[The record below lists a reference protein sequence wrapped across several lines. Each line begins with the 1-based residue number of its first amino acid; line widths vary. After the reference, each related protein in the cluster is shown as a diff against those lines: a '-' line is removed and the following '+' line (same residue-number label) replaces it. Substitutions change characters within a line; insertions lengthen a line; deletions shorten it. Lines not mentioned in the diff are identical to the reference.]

1 MNTVTIKD
9 IARMAGVSIA
19 TVSRTLNGGRGVSQ
33 ETRTRIL
40 ELCYQHGYRTN
51 LLARGL
57 SASRAGL
64 IGCVISDLDN
74 PLFSETALILE
85 QLARQQG
92 YHVLFC
98 HGRAE
103 DRDIGQVFD
112 FLIGHRVDGII
123 LVSSSKQAPAL
134 IGSYLSRVPIVLQG
148 AFESADGAAAIQS
161 VCVDNY
167 LGGRM
172 AAEYLHSLGH
182 RRIVCLGGRQNNCS
196 HYLRLKGFTE
206 TARQLGLAVRA
217 LPNTL
222 TNSSTVSVGYALAKK
237 FFIED
242 FQETA
247 MFAVCDTV
255 ALGVM
260 AAAKEFCVSIPDDLS
275 LLGFDNIQYSDL
287 PNIHLTTLDHQIS
300 QVMAAALDR
309 LLSRIGGDAPAQPQP
324 MMIPPVLC
332 RRNSCRARA

>member
-1 MNTVTIKD
+1 MSTITIKD
-9 IARMAGVSIA
+9 IARMAEVSIA
-19 TVSRTLNGGRGVSQ
+19 TVSRTLNGGRGVSR
-33 ETRTRIL
+33 ETRERIL
-40 ELCYQHGYRTN
+40 ELCYRHGYRTN

-85 QLARQQG
+85 QLARQQS

-98 HGRAE
+98 HGRVE
-103 DRDIGQVFD
+103 DQDIGQVFD
-112 FLIGHRVDGII
+112 FLIGHRVDGIL

-134 IGSYLSRVPIVLQG
+134 IGSYRSRVPIVLLG
-148 AFESADGAAAIQS
+148 AFEETAQTPAIQA
-161 VCVDNY
+161 VCLDNC

-172 AAEYLHSLGH
+172 AAEYLHRLGH
-182 RRIVCLGGRQNNCS
+182 RRIALLGARQNNCS
-196 HYLRLKGFTE
+196 HQLRLKGFTD
-206 TARQLGLAVRA
+206 TARQLGMAVRI
-217 LPNTL
+217 LPNTH
-222 TNSSTVSVGYALAKK
+222 TNSSTVAVGYALAKK

-260 AAAKEFCVSIPDDLS
+260 AAAKEFCVSIPGDLS
-275 LLGFDNIQYSDL
+275 LLGFDNIPYSDL
-287 PNIHLTTLDHQIS
+287 PNIHLATLDHQIS
-300 QVMAAALDR
+300 QVMSAALDR
-309 LLSRIGGDAPAQPQP
+309 LLSQIGGDPPARHQSL
-324 MMIPPVLC
+324 MIPPALC
-332 RRNSCRARA
+332 PRHSCKARS

>member
-1 MNTVTIKD
+1 MSTVTIKD
-9 IARMAGVSIA
+9 IARMAEVSIA
-19 TVSRTLNGGRGVSQ
+19 TVSRTLNGGRGVSPG
-33 ETRTRIL
+33 TRARIL

-74 PLFSETALILE
+74 PLFSQTALILE

-98 HGRAE
+98 HGRVE

-112 FLIGHRVDGII
+112 FLIGHRVDGIL
-123 LVSSSKQAPAL
+123 LVSSSRQAPVL
-134 IGSYLSRVPIVLQG
+134 ISSYLSRVPIVLQG
-148 AFESADGAAAIQS
+148 ALERTADTPAIQS

-172 AAEYLHSLGH
+172 AAEYLYSLGH
-182 RRIVCLGGRQNNCS
+182 RRIAFMGGRQNNCS
-196 HYLRLKGFTE
+196 HQLRLKGFTE
-206 TARQLGLAVRA
+206 TARQLGMAVRS
-217 LPNTL
+217 LPNAH
-222 TNSSTVSVGYALAKK
+222 TNSSTVALGYALAKK

-247 MFAVCDTV
+247 VFAVCDTV
-255 ALGVM
+255 AMGVM
-260 AAAKEFCVSIPDDLS
+260 AAAKEFCVSIPQDLS

-287 PNIHLTTLDHQIS
+287 PNIHLATLDHRIS
-300 QVMAAALDR
+300 QVMSAALDR
-309 LLSRIGGDAPAQPQP
+309 LLSQIGGDPPDQQQPL
-324 MMIPPVLC
+324 MIPPVLC
-332 RRNSCRARA
+332 RRPSCRALD